1 MATKDIVKDAT
12 PTAAGFVSRGSN
24 YEAKQAKLAR
34 DEAEIEELMKAHSG
48 VEGDEDEDPDEDLEV
63 KEEVV
68 PVVEDEEDDKDL
80 SREEKSFKKRYGDLR
95 RHMAD
100 KEKEWKAKLEDSTS
114 SPSAMRAPKSDEDIE
129 AWAAKYPDVAAIVET
144 IAAKKANEKF
154 ASAEGRLKEFD
165 EANYEASRTKSETVI
180 TKAHAD
186 FAELRDSDEFHDWVD
201 TQPKVV
207 QDALYE
213 NSDDPASVIR
223 VIDLYK
229 VDNGLTP
236 SAKKAQA
243 KDAAKTVTKRA
254 RAEVADDSSDSMMKE
269 SDVAK
274 MSDKQFEDRYDAISA
289 AMQSGKFVYDVTG
302 KAR

>member
-1 MATKDIVKDAT
+1 MATQDIVKDAT
-12 PTAAGFVSRGSN
+12 PVTAGFVSRGSN
-24 YEAKQAKLAR
+24 YEAKQARLAKE
-34 DEAEIEELMKAHSG
+34 EAEIEELMKAQAG
-48 VEGDEDEDPDEDLEV
+48 
-63 KEEVV
+63 
-68 PVVEDEEDDKDL
+68 VEDEEDEEGEEPEVEPVVEEEEEDKDL

-114 SPSAMRAPKSDEDIE
+114 SPSAIRAPKSDEDIE

-144 IAAKKANEKF
+144 IASKKANEKF
-154 ASAEGRLKEFD
+154 ATAESRLKEFD
-165 EANYEASRTKSETVI
+165 DAKYEASRTKAETTI
-180 TKAHAD
+180 TKSHSD
-186 FAELRDSDEFHDWVD
+186 FLELRDSDAFHDWVD

-229 VDNGLTP
+229 VDNDLTP
-236 SAKKAQA
+236 AAKKTKA
-243 KDAAKTVTKRA
+243 KDAAKTVSSRTRA
-254 RAEVADDSSDSMMKE
+254 SIDELNSNTTIKE

-274 MSDKQFEDRYDAISA
+274 MTDKQFEDRYDSIQE
-289 AMQSGKFVYDVTG
+289 AMQSGKFVYDVSG
-302 KAR
+302 RAR